1 MELTLLLHSAPL
13 RARKRTPTAST
24 GFTAFADFA
33 PARL

>member
-13 RARKRTPTAST
+13 LARTAST
-24 GFTAFADFA
+24 GFTAFAAFA